1 MTCSYKNHKNHYFK
15 YFHGGPTKM
24 SSEVFDKNEA
34 LFISFFPKLDVAITA
49 GSYQEIRPGN
59 GEHTLLT
66 F

>member
-1 MTCSYKNHKNHYFK
+1 
-15 YFHGGPTKM
+15 M